1 MCNYFFSIFFLR
13 VGCSYVHFFIHYP
26 NRQWQYFCYEFLFSQ
41 LYFWGNHSM
50 LVIHFF
56 IISETIN
63 SGGSISRSVAF
74 SSSSESFFSQLKCII
89 FWIFNYL
96 YTFLIISHKNR
107 QNIRIKNKNKH
118 FMFIISLINNGRF
131 TKTKIH
137 CGKPYK
143 ACTMFNVS

>member
-74 SSSSESFFSQLKCII
+74 SSSSESFFSQLKCMI

-96 YTFLIISHKNR
+96 YTFLIISHKNK

-118 FMFIISLINNGRF
+118 FYVYYFLD
-131 TKTKIH
+131 KQW
-137 CGKPYK
+137 
-143 ACTMFNVS
+143 